1 MGATIPFSKYN
12 VDFEHIEA
20 MRAAFHR
27 VCDLLRLDYDTDDA
41 MTELVTT
48 KIMERAGPAS
58 STRRDYALTCWP
70 NWRQRHRLHRGT
82 KPHLRRSRPA
92 AITVVC
98 DDAR

>member
-70 NWRQRHRLHRGT
+70 NWRQRHWGT
-82 KPHLRRSRPA
+82 PSRSAGAEGAP
-92 AITVVC
+92 T
-98 DDAR
+98 